1 MKKKRGRPRA
11 TIKLASYTV
20 RVTEGQAD
28 WLRALGK
35 HAGQTIRMLLAGH
48 IVATFAR
55 PSQGAQDAPQ
65 TPRGG
70 GVKLQD

>member
-11 TIKLASYTV
+11 EIKLVSYTV

-35 HAGQTIRMLLAGH
+35 RAGFTIRLLLAGH
-48 IVATFAR
+48 IIATLAR
-55 PSQGAQDAPQ
+55 PAQGAQDAPQ